1 MQANTARQTTASIA
15 LAFAWVFA
23 AAGNAEA
30 AATVNYGSVVGSANL
45 QSDGTPMDA
54 TFSFQIGTFSGGFAP
69 AESNTGDWLAH
80 WVPLVDA
87 AGDPIAGATAAFDEI
102 PLPSPPFPAGAAHSG
117 FSGTA
122 EFDHNE
128 LPFTTDTPV
137 YLWGYNNRLTPGTAE
152 WILVTDTT
160 WLWPAGTANPPATT
174 FSVGAADTAIIGSI
188 NTGTHHMQSAAVTVS
203 SGASGPVYDSWLASQ
218 FAPEI
223 LAIPELA
230 DTVWGVLADPD
241 ADGVANVIE
250 FFTASD
256 PNDAVSNRP
265 TSATTDGDHLVFTFY
280 QAKDTSGTVGEVEWS
295 SDLVHWQTDEVT
307 AQVVEDL
314 GDAFRVEARVPRG
327 EGEVFARLYVRRSF

>member
-1 MQANTARQTTASIA
+1 MTARQTFAPIA
-15 LAFAWVFA
+15 LAIASVFA
-23 AAGNAEA
+23 TNGNADA
-30 AATVNYGSVVGSANL
+30 AATVNYSSVVGTTNL

-54 TFSFQIGTFSGGFAP
+54 SFRFQIGTFSGGFAP
-69 AESNTGDWLAH
+69 AADNTVEWLAH
-80 WVPLVDA
+80 WVPLFDA

-102 PLPSPPFPAGAAHSG
+102 PLPTPPFPAGAAHTG

-128 LPFTTDTPV
+128 MPFTTDSQV
-137 YLWGYNNRLTPGTAE
+137 YIWGYNNRLNPGSAE

-188 NTGTHHMQSAAVTVS
+188 NTGARHMQSAAVS
-203 SGASGPVYDSWLASQ
+203 ISPGASGQVYDTWLAAQ

-223 LAIPELA
+223 LSNPDLA
-230 DTVWGVLADPD
+230 DTVWGALADPD

-256 PNDAVSNRP
+256 PNDAGSNRP
-265 TSATTDGDHLVFTFY
+265 TSATVDSEHLVFTFF
-280 QAKDTSGTVGEVEWS
+280 QAKDTTGTVGEVEWS
-295 SDLVHWQTDEVT
+295 SDLVHWQTDTVT
-307 AQVVEDL
+307 GQVVEDL
-314 GDAFRVEARVPRG
+314 GDVFRIEARVPRG
-327 EGEVFARLYVRRSF
+327 EGEVFARLYVRRWFE